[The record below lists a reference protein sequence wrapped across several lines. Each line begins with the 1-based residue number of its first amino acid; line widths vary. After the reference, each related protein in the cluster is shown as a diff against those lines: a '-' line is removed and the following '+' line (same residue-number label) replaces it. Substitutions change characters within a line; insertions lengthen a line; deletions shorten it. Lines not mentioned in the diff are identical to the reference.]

1 MRRFV
6 GGVGWVAAVA
16 AAVLLFLGR
25 WDDPDSDDDDDDGSK
40 PQIIDPTCCGNLVGE
55 FFGTG
60 ALLKVFWKH
69 NLQQFAN

>member
-25 WDDPDSDDDDDDGSK
+25 WDDPDSDDDDDGSK